1 METNVMV
8 DIYRSMLRVFS
19 NKNSKQRIDG
29 GTCGLH
35 DAKQNG
41 WFDQETGE
49 LVTGFQIRPEDTVL
63 DVGCGNG
70 GACMFAAGQGAE
82 VIAVDILPDAIE
94 NVGRRLAN
102 SNARAYRAIVS
113 DANPLPLDDN
123 TASCVMAMEVLEHV
137 DDPAQFLSEL
147 VRVGKPD
154 SRYLIT
160 VPDPTSENVQKRI
173 AAPTYWQKPNHVR
186 IFGREELDQTVSD
199 AGLVIESHGYRSF
212 FWAMWWILFW
222 ACDKQK
228 LHEPEQPL
236 LASWT
241 ATWNELLKSPKG
253 QDVRETLDEFMPKS
267 QFVIARKAA

>member
-1 METNVMV
+1 MV
-8 DIYRSMLRVFS
+8 DILRNTLRRFS
-19 NKNSKQRIDG
+19 NWNPKQKIDG
-29 GTCGLH
+29 GKCGLH
-35 DAKQNG
+35 DAKLNG
-41 WFDQETGE
+41 WFDRETGE
-49 LVTGFQIRPEDTVL
+49 LVTGFPIRPEDTVL

-82 VIAVDILPDAIE
+82 VIAVDILPDVIAS
-94 NVGRRLAN
+94 VDRRLAA
-102 SNARAYRAIVS
+102 SNARAHRAIVS
-113 DANPLPLDDN
+113 DANPLPLEDN
-123 TASCVMAMEVLEHV
+123 TATCVMAMEVLEHV
-137 DDPAQFLSEL
+137 DEPAQFLSEL

-154 SRYLIT
+154 ARYLIT
-160 VPDPTSENVQKRI
+160 VPDPMSENVQKRI
-173 AAPTYWQKPNHVR
+173 AAPTYWKKPNHVR
-186 IFGREELDQTVSD
+186 IIGREELDQIVSE
-199 AGLVIESHGYRSF
+199 AGLSIESHGYRSF

-236 LASWT
+236 LANWT